1 MLIKQF
7 TSVSQLRH
15 NLSLLELQTEFSRG
29 QKKLCIKFA
38 KNSKFAVTEKFMR
51 SFVIAEHGETIL
63 RLESGI
69 KTNAEKINSNF
80 GIFEE
85 EVKRL
90 DDKNKQFSTDV
101 SDKHEY
107 IKELIGTTQTN
118 LQTEIAESCATVK
131 VNINLKQIKIVIKK
145 CVKYFGFP

>member
-1 MLIKQF
+1 MPD
-7 TSVSQLRH
+7 
-15 NLSLLELQTEFSRG
+15 LQTEFGIG

-38 KNSKFAVTEKFMR
+38 DNSKISVTEKFMR

-131 VNINLKQIKIVIKK
+131 VNIHLKKK
-145 CVKYFGFP
+145 TNKNKHRHK

>member
-1 MLIKQF
+1 M
-7 TSVSQLRH
+7 VSDQT
-15 NLSLLELQTEFSRG
+15 LEL
-29 QKKLCIKFA
+29 A
-38 KNSKFAVTEKFMR
+38 R
-51 SFVIAEHGETIL
+51 SFELIIQLNFAEHGETIL

-90 DDKNKQFSTDV
+90 DDKNKQFTTDV
-101 SDKHEY
+101 NDKHEY
-107 IKELIGTTQTN
+107 IKDLISTTQTN

-131 VNINLKQIKIVIKK
+131 VI
-145 CVKYFGFP
+145 

>member
-1 MLIKQF
+1 MCYFI
-7 TSVSQLRH
+7 
-15 NLSLLELQTEFSRG
+15 
-29 QKKLCIKFA
+29 
-38 KNSKFAVTEKFMR
+38 
-51 SFVIAEHGETIL
+51 IAEHGETIL

-131 VNINLKQIKIVIKK
+131 VNMNLNQIKINKETSKNI
-145 CVKYFGFP
+145 

>member
-1 MLIKQF
+1 MRKVCPD
-7 TSVSQLRH
+7 TPPPV
-15 NLSLLELQTEFSRG
+15 
-29 QKKLCIKFA
+29 KKFLDFFLNEPFPYSNIF
-38 KNSKFAVTEKFMR
+38 
-51 SFVIAEHGETIL
+51 AEHGETIL

-90 DDKNKQFSTDV
+90 DDKNKQFTTDV
-101 SDKHEY
+101 NDKHEY
-107 IKELIGTTQTN
+107 IKDLISTTQTN

-131 VNINLKQIKIVIKK
+131 V
-145 CVKYFGFP
+145 F

>member
-1 MLIKQF
+1 
-7 TSVSQLRH
+7 
-15 NLSLLELQTEFSRG
+15 
-29 QKKLCIKFA
+29 
-38 KNSKFAVTEKFMR
+38 MR

-131 VNINLKQIKIVIKK
+131 VNIHLKQIKIVIKIFWF
-145 CVKYFGFP
+145 CP